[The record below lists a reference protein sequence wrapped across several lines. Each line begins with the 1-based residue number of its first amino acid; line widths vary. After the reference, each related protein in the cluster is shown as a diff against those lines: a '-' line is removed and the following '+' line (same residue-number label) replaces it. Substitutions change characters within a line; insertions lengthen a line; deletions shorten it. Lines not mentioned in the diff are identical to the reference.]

1 MTDEYLLWRFFTK
14 SSFFEKDLDA
24 TATVSIEFKLLLY
37 YIWEMA
43 FAFFDAPHAA
53 ATTILVLAALG
64 LIAGIK
70 FTILDKRTHYQ

>member
-1 MTDEYLLWRFFTK
+1 MPHWLFIP
-14 SSFFEKDLDA
+14 SSWPNDA
-24 TATVSIEFKLLLY
+24 SKLLLY

-64 LIAGIK
+64 IIAGIK